1 MAEKKKSYFELL
13 ERIDVTHL
21 MEKKGR
27 FTYLSWAHAVR
38 ELRRLFPEA
47 TWEVHEYAD
56 KDGEINPYMHT
67 DCGYFVKV
75 TVTVDGVPM
84 TQIHPVL
91 DNYNKAIE
99 NPNAFEINTSI
110 QRCLA
115 KAIALHGLGLH
126 IFAGEDLP
134 PSDPLTA
141 QDKSDIVAELEKAKV
156 EKEQYTQI
164 MEKLKNSTININ
176 NKQKAITYIRSI
188 ANG

>member
-1 MAEKKKSYFELL
+1 MTEKKRNYFEML
-13 ERIDVTHL
+13 ERIDVTNL

-47 TWEVHEYAD
+47 TWEVHEYSD
-56 KDGEINPYMHT
+56 RDGEINPYMHT
-67 DCGYFVKV
+67 DCGHFVKV
-75 TVTVDGVPM
+75 TVTVNDIPM

-99 NPNAFEINTSI
+99 SPNAFEINTSI

-134 PSDPLTA
+134 PSDPLTNK
-141 QDKSDIVAELEKAKV
+141 DKSEIVAELEKAKV
-156 EKEQYTQI
+156 DKEKYTQI
-164 MEKLKNSTININ
+164 MENLDSGRVNIN